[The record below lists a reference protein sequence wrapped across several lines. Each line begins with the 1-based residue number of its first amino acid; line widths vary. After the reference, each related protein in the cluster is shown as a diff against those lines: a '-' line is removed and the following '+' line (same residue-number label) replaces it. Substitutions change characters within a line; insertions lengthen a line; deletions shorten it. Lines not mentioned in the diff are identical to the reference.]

1 MAEQFSSI
9 ERIHLDFIL
18 RQRVFFV
25 ASAAEGTRVNVSPK
39 PVAALRVL
47 GANSAVYLDQT
58 GSGNETSA
66 HLRVD
71 GRLTFMFCAFEG
83 PPRIL
88 RLYGRGSVLRRDEV
102 PYRELLEAEF
112 AGEELAGARQILS
125 LDVELVQ
132 TSCGYG
138 VPLFTFVGERD
149 TLKRWADAKGEAGL
163 DAYRRKKNVRSID
176 GLLTGLFDVDD
187 GALQHDPTK
196 TRSERVPR
204 DTRG

>member
-1 MAEQFSSI
+1 MAEQFCSI

-18 RQRVFFV
+18 RQRVFFI
-25 ASAAEGTRVNVSPK
+25 ASAAAGTRVNVSPK
-39 PVAALRVL
+39 PVTALRVL

-58 GSGNETSA
+58 GSGNETAA

-88 RLYGRGSVLRRDEV
+88 RLFGRGSVLRRDEAA
-102 PYRELLEAEF
+102 YGELLEAEF
-112 AGEELAGARQILS
+112 DGKEPSGARQMVS

-138 VPLFTFVGERD
+138 VPLFTFVAERD

-163 DAYRRKKNVRSID
+163 NVYRRKKNARSID
-176 GLLTGLFDVDD
+176 GLSTGLFDGQDVA
-187 GALQHDPTK
+187 GQNGRNA
-196 TRSERVPR
+196 
-204 DTRG
+204 G